1 MDKKIIKINKE
12 DLRKIIIRVHN
23 QLKIGRASNIPSEL
37 LADTILNNIELH
49 LKEN

>member
-1 MDKKIIKINKE
+1 MLGIISV
-12 DLRKIIIRVHN
+12 IICVLI
-23 QLKIGRASNIPSEL
+23 

>member
-23 QLKIGRASNIPSEL
+23 QLKIDHASNIQSEL
-37 LADTILNNIELH
+37 
-49 LKEN
+49 

>member
-1 MDKKIIKINKE
+1 MDKKIIKIKKE
-12 DLRKIIIRVHN
+12 NLRKIIIKVHN
-23 QLKIGRASNIPSEL
+23 YLKIGRASNIPSEL